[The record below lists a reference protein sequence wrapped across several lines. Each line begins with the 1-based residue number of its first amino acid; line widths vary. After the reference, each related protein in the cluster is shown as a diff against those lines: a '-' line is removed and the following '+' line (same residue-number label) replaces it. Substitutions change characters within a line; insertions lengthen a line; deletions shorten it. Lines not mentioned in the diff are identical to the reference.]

1 MEVGWQAQTEEV
13 LLKMFYNLSQTLYVL
28 GRRTESF
35 EIILDLEG
43 WETDR
48 RLPGG
53 EDKAGLPGKGPG
65 RDTSLPAACPLC
77 TPVIQ

>member
-35 EIILDLEG
+35 EIIKNQHEIP
-43 WETDR
+43 EVT
-48 RLPGG
+48 
-53 EDKAGLPGKGPG
+53 
-65 RDTSLPAACPLC
+65 
-77 TPVIQ
+77 